1 MLLTMRLGEAHP
13 HSRMLEPLLSCRM
26 RIIGLAGWS
35 GSGKTTLLAKVIP
48 RIVAKGLKVSTIKHA
63 HHGFDID
70 QPGKDSHTHRMAGA
84 SEVIVSSM
92 RRWAIVHELRGDA
105 ELTLA
110 EILDKISPVDLVIVE
125 GYKREHH
132 PKLEVHR
139 AALGKPL
146 IYPDDRNVVAIACDA
161 PLPTARIPVLH
172 LDEVDAIAE
181 MMLRKAAPIDRVPAP
196 AM

>member
-1 MLLTMRLGEAHP
+1 MDSASLGPRNDRRHG
-13 HSRMLEPLLSCRM
+13 RVQEPLLSCGM

-92 RRWAIVHELRGDA
+92 RRWAIVHELRGQA
-105 ELTLA
+105 E
-110 EILDKISPVDLVIVE
+110 
-125 GYKREHH
+125 
-132 PKLEVHR
+132 
-139 AALGKPL
+139 
-146 IYPDDRNVVAIACDA
+146 
-161 PLPTARIPVLH
+161 
-172 LDEVDAIAE
+172 
-181 MMLRKAAPIDRVPAP
+181 PA
-196 AM
+196 

>member
-1 MLLTMRLGEAHP
+1 
-13 HSRMLEPLLSCRM
+13 M

-48 RIVAKGLKVSTIKHA
+48 RIVAQGLKVSTIKHA

-92 RRWAIVHELRGDA
+92 RRWAIVHELRGEA

-110 EILDKISPVDLVIVE
+110 ELLEKISPADLVIAE
-125 GYKREHH
+125 GYKSAHH

-139 AALGKPL
+139 VALGKPL
-146 IYPDDRNVVAIACDA
+146 IYRDDRSVVAIACDV
-161 PLPTARIPVLH
+161 PLPAAPIPILH
-172 LDEVDAIAE
+172 LDDVEGIAE

-196 AM
+196 AI

>member
-1 MLLTMRLGEAHP
+1 
-13 HSRMLEPLLSCRM
+13 M

-110 EILDKISPVDLVIVE
+110 EIFDKITPVDLVIVE

>member
-1 MLLTMRLGEAHP
+1 
-13 HSRMLEPLLSCRM
+13 M

>member
-1 MLLTMRLGEAHP
+1 
-13 HSRMLEPLLSCRM
+13 M

-110 EILDKISPVDLVIVE
+110 KILDKISPVDLVIVE

-161 PLPTARIPVLH
+161 PLPAARIPVLH

>member
-1 MLLTMRLGEAHP
+1 
-13 HSRMLEPLLSCRM
+13 M

-48 RIVAKGLKVSTIKHA
+48 RIVAQGLKVSTIKHA

-84 SEVIVSSM
+84 SEVVVSSM
-92 RRWAIVHELRGDA
+92 RRWAIVHELRGEA

-110 EILDKISPVDLVIVE
+110 DLLARITPVDLVVVE
-125 GYKREHH
+125 GYKSAHH

-146 IYPDDRNVVAIACDA
+146 IYPDDRDVVAIACDA
-161 PLPTARIPVLH
+161 PLPAARIPTLH
-172 LDEVDAIAE
+172 LDDVEGIAE
-181 MMLRKAAPIDRVPAP
+181 IMLRKSAPINRVPAP
-196 AM
+196 AI

>member
-1 MLLTMRLGEAHP
+1 
-13 HSRMLEPLLSCRM
+13 M

-110 EILDKISPVDLVIVE
+110 EIIDKISPVDLVIVE

-161 PLPTARIPVLH
+161 PLPAARIPVLH

-181 MMLRKAAPIDRVPAP
+181 MMLRKAAPIDRVLAP
-196 AM
+196 VM

>member
-1 MLLTMRLGEAHP
+1 MH
-13 HSRMLEPLLSCRM
+13 
-26 RIIGLAGWS
+26 IIGLAGWS
-35 GSGKTTLLAKVIP
+35 GSGKTTLLARVIP
-48 RIVAKGLKVSTIKHA
+48 RIVAQGLKVSTVKHA

-92 RRWAIVHELRGDA
+92 RRWAIVHELRGEA

-110 EILDKISPVDLVIVE
+110 EILDKISTVDLVVVE
-125 GYKREHH
+125 GFKREQH

-146 IYPDDRNVVAIACDA
+146 IYPDDRNVVAIACDT
-161 PLPTARIPVLH
+161 PMPSARIPVLH
-172 LDEVDAIAE
+172 LDDTEGIAE
-181 MMLRKAAPIDRVPAP
+181 MMLRRAAPVDRALAP

>member
-1 MLLTMRLGEAHP
+1 
-13 HSRMLEPLLSCRM
+13 M

-48 RIVAKGLKVSTIKHA
+48 RIVAQGLKVSTIKHA

-92 RRWAIVHELRGDA
+92 RRWAIVHELRGEA

-110 EILDKISPVDLVIVE
+110 DLLDKISPVDLVVVE
-125 GYKREHH
+125 GYKSAHH

-139 AALGKPL
+139 MALGKPL
-146 IYPDDRNVVAIACDA
+146 LYPDDRSVVAICCDA
-161 PLPTARIPVLH
+161 PLPAARIPILH
-172 LDEVDAIAE
+172 LDDAEGIAE
-181 MMLRKAAPIDRVPAP
+181 IMLRKAAPIDRVPAP
-196 AM
+196 AI